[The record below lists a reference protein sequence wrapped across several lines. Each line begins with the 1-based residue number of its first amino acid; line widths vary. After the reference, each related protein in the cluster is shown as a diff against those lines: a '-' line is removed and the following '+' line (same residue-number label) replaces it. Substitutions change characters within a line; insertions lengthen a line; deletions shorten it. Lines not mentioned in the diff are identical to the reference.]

1 MVRLRV
7 AQSDPRGGSA
17 RLTGQG
23 PYTIGRKGPLDH
35 MARNFIGQMLTYT
48 GMLAQSERQIGVL
61 RTRRALRKAAWVELL
76 WLWPKIKAAMQQ
88 VG

>member
-7 AQSDPRGGSA
+7 AQSDPRGGGA

-23 PYTIGRKGPLDH
+23 PQVIGRKDPLDQ
-35 MARNFIGQMLTYT
+35 MARNFIGQMQTYT
-48 GMLAQSERQIGVL
+48 GMLAQSEGQIGVM